1 MVKLC
6 IFDLDGTLL
15 DTLDNITYFVNKAMR
30 CFSLGTLGKEKVR
43 QYVGNGARLLIERC
57 LKTQNSDLPVLT
69 VLNEYIKFYDSAPS
83 YLVKPYDGIIPMLQT
98 LKKSNIK
105 IAVLS
110 NKPDSST
117 KAILNEIFGKDF
129 FYAAYGQREGV
140 PKKPDPYAVL
150 DICKGFEK
158 SECVFVGDTNVDIE
172 AGKNAGLLS
181 IGVSWGFRPCEEL
194 EASGADYIISHP
206 TQLADIII
214 PKNKTERRN

>member
-15 DTLDNITYFVNKAMR
+15 DTLNNITYFVNKAMGR
-30 CFSLGTLGKEKVR
+30 FSLGALEKEKVR
-43 QYVGNGARLLIERC
+43 QFVGNGARLLIERS
-57 LKTQNSDLPVLT
+57 LKTQNSDLPLQT
-69 VLNEYIKFYDSAPS
+69 VLNEYMRFYDSDPS

-98 LKKSNIK
+98 LKKSGINV
-105 IAVLS
+105 AVLS

-117 KAILNEIFGKDF
+117 KGILNELFGRDF

-158 SECVFVGDTNVDIE
+158 RECVFVGDTDVDIE
-172 AGKNAGLLS
+172 TAKNAGLIS
-181 IGVSWGFRPCEEL
+181 IGVSWGFRPYEEL
-194 EASGADYIISHP
+194 EAAGADYIISHP
-206 TQLADIII
+206 TELADIII
-214 PKNKTERRN
+214 QKNNN